1 MKTLMSKL
9 LGLVLSSAILL
20 PSAFASDSAVADDH
34 SSAVSFN
41 VGYMSEYWYRGA
53 YQAESSMSETLH
65 VQVPV
70 LKLIYTQV

>member
-20 PSAFASDSAVADDH
+20 PSAFASDSAVADD

-41 VGYMSEYWYRGA
+41 VGYM
-53 YQAESSMSETLH
+53 
-65 VQVPV
+65 
-70 LKLIYTQV
+70 